1 MGICFFISK
10 NLYHEKSKNILNF
23 IIVCAIIKTQ
33 GQDRPKGR
41 NQKEENMLVMMSKF
55 YCTVNVYG
63 HDDTLLTKVIADSN
77 SSAEH
82 MILALGISGK
92 HHYGVEA
99 CCAYDVDKFKKDCFI
114 DALIHSEPIKFDDLA
129 VLIEDANA
137 RIAYEDMLEKD
148 IVKQRALIAD
158 IKRRIE
164 SLQEELEDEED
175 KLEEMMNK

>member
-1 MGICFFISK
+1 MS
-10 NLYHEKSKNILNF
+10 NI
-23 IIVCAIIKTQ
+23 
-33 GQDRPKGR
+33 
-41 NQKEENMLVMMSKF
+41 F
-55 YCTVNVYG
+55 YCTVDVYG
-63 HDDTLLTKVIADSN
+63 HDDTFITKVIAESN

-82 MILALGISGK
+82 MIIDLGISGK

-99 CCAYDVDKFKKDCFI
+99 CCAYGNDNCNTDCFI
-114 DALIHSEPIKFDDLA
+114 GALIHSEPINFDDLV

-137 RIAYEDMLEKD
+137 RIAYEDMLEAE

-164 SLQEELEDEED
+164 SLKEELEYEED

>member
-1 MGICFFISK
+1 MS
-10 NLYHEKSKNILNF
+10 NI
-23 IIVCAIIKTQ
+23 
-33 GQDRPKGR
+33 
-41 NQKEENMLVMMSKF
+41 F
-55 YCTVNVYG
+55 YCTVDIYG
-63 HDDTLLTKVIADSN
+63 HDETLLTKVIADSN

-82 MILALGISGK
+82 MILDLGISGK

-99 CCAYDVDKFKKDCFI
+99 CCAYDVDECNTDCFI
-114 DALIHSEPIKFDDLA
+114 GAMIHSDTISFSDLA

-137 RIAYEDMLEKD
+137 RIAYEDMMEAE

-164 SLQEELEDEED
+164 SLQEELEGEED